1 MNLIIS
7 IVKGS
12 AFSSN
17 CDADKYLTWNS
28 FTGGMPH
35 SDIDS
40 FYRSS
45 FSWYSVYSWWRCT
58 PKESVQFNFRN
69 EMSAI

>member
-1 MNLIIS
+1 MNLIS

-12 AFSSN
+12 AFSSE

-35 SDIDS
+35 SETDN

-58 PKESVQFNFRN
+58 PKESVQFNFKN
-69 EMSAI
+69 DMSAI